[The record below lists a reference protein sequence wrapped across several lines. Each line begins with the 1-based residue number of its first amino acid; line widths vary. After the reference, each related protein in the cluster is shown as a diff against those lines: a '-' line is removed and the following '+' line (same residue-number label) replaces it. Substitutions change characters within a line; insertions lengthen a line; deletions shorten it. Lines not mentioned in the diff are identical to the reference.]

1 MARSRNDKKSKGKAK
16 KKAKKKRSL
25 LRRIAL
31 GVVMVTV
38 VLAFVSAAAV
48 GGALWYY
55 SQELPDIGNVREDY
69 RPPQITRIESSDGV
83 LIGELFEERRTVVPF
98 ERIPRVLINAVLAA
112 EDADFYE
119 HEGLDYPGML
129 RALFV
134 NLREGRIVQGASTIT
149 QLVVQTFFIGRERTY
164 ERKIRELLLARRLEQ
179 HLTKD
184 EILFLLLNQIDF
196 GHARYGVQE
205 ASQFYFGCD
214 VEEINLAQA
223 ALLAGLPR
231 GPTIYSPRRNPER
244 ARARRNWVLEQ
255 MEVKGLASSEDIE
268 AARASGLQLAPRDAV
283 DDLAPE
289 VIERVERE
297 FDALVGDEEARLGGY
312 VVRTTIDSELQKQA
326 RQAVQKGLVE
336 LDGRHDYRGPLKS
349 KRGKVHRGRITV
361 GRTYIG
367 RVVGFDDDA
376 GTVAVELGDER
387 GVIRL
392 DRESRYN
399 PDGLQPS
406 EFAEQGAH
414 VRVSLEREASG
425 DRLARL
431 RLQLGP
437 QAALVALEPGTGN
450 IRAQVGGYSVRRG
463 DFNRASQARRQPGSS
478 FKPFVYSL
486 ALNSGEYTPATLIA
500 DAPEVFEQWR
510 PRNFEEW
517 AYEGHV
523 RLRPA
528 LAKSI
533 NMVAVRLIRDLGP
546 ENVAAYARQLGIESP
561 LDPMPTLA
569 LGASAVTPLEMA
581 EAYSVF
587 ASGGI
592 HAEPRLIEEIRR
604 PDGGAVDLGSPEPQR
619 VLEPAQAYLISSM
632 LRSVVREGTGSDARH
647 LGDDVGGKT
656 GTSNE
661 AQDAWFVGFAWSV
674 LACSAWV
681 GFDEPRPL
689 GRRESG
695 SRAALPIWIDFMSA
709 ALRGRDRPSI
719 VRPEG
724 IVVAQID
731 PESGLLAYEDQ
742 ENAVDEEFLED
753 TVPTEQ
759 AVPPDMADPNTFLM
773 EQTGEEG
780 GEGDEAGTDTG
791 TDTGTGT
798 GTDLQVSPDEHP

>member
-1 MARSRNDKKSKGKAK
+1 MARSQKEKKNKGKAK

-31 GVVMVTV
+31 GVVTVTA
-38 VLAFVSAAAV
+38 VLALLGSATV

-69 RPPQITRIESSDGV
+69 RPPQITRIETSDGV

-98 ERIPRVLINAVLAA
+98 ERMPRVLVNAVLAA

-129 RALFV
+129 RALFI
-134 NLREGRIVQGASTIT
+134 NLRERRIVQGASTIT
-149 QLVVQTFFIGRERTY
+149 QLVVQTFFMGRERTY

-231 GPTIYSPRRNPER
+231 GPTLYSPRRNPSR
-244 ARARRNWVLEQ
+244 ARARRNWVLQQ
-255 MEVKGLASSEDIE
+255 MEVKGLASPEDIE
-268 AARASGLQLAPRDAV
+268 AARASGLQLAPREEVNA
-283 DDLAPE
+283 LAPE

-297 FDALVGDEEARLGGY
+297 FDALVGEEEARLGGY

-326 RQAVQKGLVE
+326 RRAVQEGLIA

-349 KRGKVHRGRITV
+349 RRGKVHRGRINV

-392 DRESRYN
+392 DRETRYN

-406 EFAEQGAH
+406 SFAEEGAH
-414 VRVSLEREASG
+414 VRVSLAREASG
-425 DRLARL
+425 DNLARL

-437 QAALVALEPGTGN
+437 QAALAALEPGTGN
-450 IRAQVGGYSVRRG
+450 IRALIGGYSMRRG

-486 ALNSGEYTPATLIA
+486 ALNSGDYTPATLIA
-500 DAPEVFEQWR
+500 DAPEVYEQWR

-523 RLRPA
+523 RLRPG

-546 ENVAAYARQLGIESP
+546 ENVVAYARQLGIESP
-561 LDPMPTLA
+561 LDPTPTLA

-581 EAYSVF
+581 EAYAVF
-587 ASGGI
+587 SSGGI

-604 PDGGAVDLGSPEPQR
+604 PGGGTIDLGSPEPQR

-647 LGDDVGGKT
+647 LGDDIGGKT

-661 AQDAWFVGFAWSV
+661 AQDAWFVGFASSV
-674 LACSAWV
+674 LACSVWV

-695 SRAALPIWIDFMSA
+695 SRAALPIWVEFMTA
-709 ALRGRDRPSI
+709 ALQELDRPSI

-724 IVVAQID
+724 IVTAQID
-731 PESGLLAYEDQ
+731 PESGLLAYENQ
-742 ENAVDEEFLED
+742 ENAVEEEFLED

-780 GEGDEAGTDTG
+780 EGGEDTETPASDVQPLVPSPEATDGT
-791 TDTGTGT
+791 
-798 GTDLQVSPDEHP
+798 P